1 MTELTGSREKTV
13 ATGLVLGNL
22 ATSSSIVRRLE
33 RLRRGLMVGMLGML
47 DMRLL
52 CPVRGSGLS
61 SRPQFVT

>member
-1 MTELTGSREKTV
+1 MTELTGNREKTV
-13 ATGLVLGNL
+13 ATGLVLGSL
-22 ATSSSIVRRLE
+22 ATSSSIVR

-52 CPVRGSGLS
+52 CPARGSGLS